1 MARAEAGI
9 AAALGAPAGTFA
21 SDLAGGVHA
30 KAADG
35 HENMFA
41 RLHPDGDEA
50 AMTSFAIG
58 GELLAGQAA
67 VQQSCL
73 DEDVRSAAGAVI
85 SAVFNIAMAATKH
98 IRLVLEGVG
107 SINGELESLRS
118 GLANGSEAAVEAD
131 LRIAT
136 DSSWAGGGS
145 ALSGGALGGSLLS
158 GLLLGVVVGPGLS
171 VGLLS
176 VVGGPSL
183 SVGSLLLSVSGLGL
197 RGSIVTGGIITI
209 LGVRGGSNCEEAD
222 GEGEADEC
230 FHGCVSGSCF
240 C

>member
-9 AAALGAPAGTFA
+9 AAALGAPAGSFA

-30 KAADG
+30 KTADG

-50 AMTSFAIG
+50 ARTSFAIG

-85 SAVFNIAMAATKH
+85 GAVFDVAMAATKH
-98 IRLVLEGVG
+98 VGLVLEGVG

-118 GLANGSEAAVEAD
+118 GLADRSETAVEAD
-131 LRIAT
+131 LRIST
-136 DSSWAGGGS
+136 DSGRGGGGS
-145 ALSGGALGGSLLS
+145 ALSSGTLGGSLLS
-158 GLLLGVVVGPGLS
+158 GLLLGVVVGPSLCVGLLGIVSGPGLS
-171 VGLLS
+171 VG
-176 VVGGPSL
+176 
-183 SVGSLLLSVSGLGL
+183 LLLSVSGLGL
-197 RGSIVTGGIITI
+197 GGGVVAGSGITV
-209 LGVRGGSNCEEAD
+209 LSVRGGSDCEEAD
-222 GEGEADEC
+222 GKGEADEC

>member
-9 AAALGAPAGTFA
+9 ATALGAPAGTFA

-30 KAADG
+30 KTADG

-50 AMTSFAIG
+50 ASTSFAIG
-58 GELLAGQAA
+58 GELLAGQTT

-85 SAVFNIAMAATKH
+85 SAVFDVAMAATKH
-98 IRLVLEGVG
+98 VGLVLEGVG
-107 SINGELESLRS
+107 GINGELESLRS
-118 GLANGSEAAVEAD
+118 GLSEGSEAAVEAD

-136 DSSWAGGGS
+136 DRGRSGS
-145 ALSGGALGGSLLS
+145 ALSSGALGGSLLS
-158 GLLLGVVVGPGLS
+158 GGLLGVVVGPSLS

-176 VVGGPSL
+176 IVGGPCL
-183 SVGSLLLSVSGLGL
+183 SVGLLLSVSGLGL
-197 RGSIVTGGIITI
+197 WGGVVAGSGITV
-209 LGVRGGSNCEEAD
+209 LSVRGGSDCEEAD
-222 GEGEADEC
+222 GEGEACEC

>member
-9 AAALGAPAGTFA
+9 AAALGAPARTFA

-30 KAADG
+30 KTADG

-50 AMTSFAIG
+50 ARTSFAIG
-58 GELLAGQAA
+58 GELLAGQAT
-67 VQQSCL
+67 VKQSCL

-85 SAVFNIAMAATKH
+85 SAVFDVAMAATKH
-98 IRLVLEGVG
+98 VGLVLEGVS
-107 SINGELESLRS
+107 SINGELEGLRG
-118 GLANGSEAAVEAD
+118 GLADGSEAAVEAD

-136 DSSWAGGGS
+136 DRGSSGS
-145 ALSGGALGGSLLS
+145 ALSSGALGSSLLS
-158 GLLLGVVVGPGLS
+158 GGLLGVVVGPSLS

-183 SVGSLLLSVSGLGL
+183 SVGLLLSVSGLGL
-197 RGSIVTGGIITI
+197 WGGIVAGSGITV
-209 LGVRGGSNCEEAD
+209 LSVRGGSDCEEAD

-230 FHGCVSGSCF
+230 FHGCVSGSCL